1 MAKKSYTRR
10 ADGRYQRDVKIYDQN
25 GIERKKRVYARS
37 LNELEAKV
45 QQVREDNKRG
55 MYKDPDITVSR
66 YTERWLK
73 YIEGKCAD
81 NTYMS
86 YKYSVQHICDK
97 IGAIQLRRL
106 NKQDIQTAVDSFGD
120 QPRTAQIF
128 RMTTNRIC
136 ESAIDDLIISR
147 NPCRGVLLPSYKA
160 KEKRALTQIELDAI
174 EAADLD
180 AEERLF
186 ISLLFYCGLRRGEA
200 LALGRGDIDLKRGVL
215 TVNHSLAFIGNKGQ
229 LKDPK
234 TKTSKRSIPIPA
246 ELRDQLSQY
255 DYDLYLFTRGGD
267 FLTHSAY
274 VKLWARILK
283 KLNAATRKEDAEA
296 GEADNSI
303 DLIQGLTAHIFRHN
317 YASLLYKQGIDVK
330 TAQKLLGHSSI
341 AVTMDIYTHLEELD
355 AATINA
361 IESAFTAR
369 RA

>member
-160 KEKRALTQIELDAI
+160 KEKRALTQLELDAI

-180 AEERLF
+180 TEERLF

-200 LALGRGDIDLKRGVL
+200 LAIGRADIDLKRGLL
-215 TVNHSLAFIGNKGQ
+215 TVNHSLSFPDNKGI
-229 LKDPK
+229 LKEPK
-234 TKTSKRSIPIPA
+234 TQTSRRTVPIPA
-246 ELRDQLSQY
+246 ELKDQLAAFKY
-255 DYDLYLFTRGGD
+255 DMYLFTRRGD
-267 FLTHSAY
+267 FFTLSAY
-274 VKLWARILK
+274 TKMWTRIIE
-283 KLNAATRKEDAEA
+283 KLNVATRKGNAAA
-296 GEADNSI
+296 GQIKSI
-303 DLIQGLTAHIFRHN
+303 DPIKGLTAHIFRHN

-369 RA
+369 CA

>member
-1 MAKKSYTRR
+1 MAKKTYTRR

-86 YKYSVQHICDK
+86 YKYSVQHIRDK
-97 IGAIQLRRL
+97 IGTIQLRRL
-106 NKQDIQTAVDSFGD
+106 NKQDIQRAVDSFSD

-283 KLNAATRKEDAEA
+283 KLNTAAGGGSFDRV
-296 GEADNSI
+296 
-303 DLIQGLTAHIFRHN
+303 QGLTAHIFRHN

-330 TAQKLLGHSSI
+330 TAQKLLGHSTI